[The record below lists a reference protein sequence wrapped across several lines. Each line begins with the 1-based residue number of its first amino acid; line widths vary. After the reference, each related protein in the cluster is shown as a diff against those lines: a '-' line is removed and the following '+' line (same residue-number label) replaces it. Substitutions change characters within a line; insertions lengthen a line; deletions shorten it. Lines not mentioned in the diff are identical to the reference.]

1 VRSAQVGAAGVALT
15 LAALAA
21 RTFGTGALARWLA
34 PSALR
39 AEAPLASAFKNIALV
54 AAVAGSLHGPAAA
67 LPALLALPL
76 SSATSSGSPARR
88 RRPAELRP

>member
-67 LPALLALPL
+67 LPALLAFAFELGYFVWL
-76 SSATSSGSPARR
+76 ARATPAPR
-88 RRPAELRP
+88 